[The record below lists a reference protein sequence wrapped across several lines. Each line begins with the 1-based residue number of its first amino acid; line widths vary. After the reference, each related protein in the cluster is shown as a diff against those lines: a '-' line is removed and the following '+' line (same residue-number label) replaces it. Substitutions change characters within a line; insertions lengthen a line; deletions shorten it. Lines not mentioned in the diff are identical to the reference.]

1 MTPPSGTVGFP
12 AVVDD
17 TWTAYELP
25 ILAYLVER
33 FESADTHDVQVAEI
47 AQTLNL
53 SPADVG
59 RSLRKLADAAPPY
72 VKAFAP
78 AAEFRDPDMIYDVTE
93 RARRAVG
100 QWPTPES
107 VADRLVAV
115 LSEAAEREPDDE
127 RRGFLR
133 RTAAWFGG
141 AGRDFAVEL
150 GAAVVSRQLGG
161 E

>member
-1 MTPPSGTVGFP
+1 M
-12 AVVDD
+12 VDD

-25 ILAYLVER
+25 VLTYLVER

-47 AQTLNL
+47 AQALNL
-53 SPADVG
+53 TPVEVG

-72 VKAFAP
+72 VKVYAP
-78 AAEFRDPDMIYDVTE
+78 AAELRDPDTVYDVTE

-115 LSEAAEREPDDE
+115 LTDAAERVPDE
-127 RRGFLR
+127 EKRGLLR
-133 RTAAWFGG
+133 RTAVWLGG
-141 AGRDFAVEL
+141 AGRDFAVEI
-150 GAAVVSRQLGG
+150 GAAVVSRQIGG
-161 E
+161 G